1 MSVQAGAETEYEKRH
16 NPIWPE
22 LERVLKDYGVL
33 NLLDLPAHRDSPI
46 WPELEK
52 GAQRPRRLELLDL
65 PAHRDSPVFRLR
77 RSRERGR
84 VGARWLNGGV
94 PRLLATHGRC

>member
-16 NPIWPE
+16 N
-22 LERVLKDYGVL
+22 
-33 NLLDLPAHRDSPI
+33 PI

-77 RSRERGR
+77 RNRERGT

-94 PRLLATHGRC
+94 PRPLATHGRCWNLGSIDTNL

>member
-1 MSVQAGAETEYEKRH
+1 MSVQAGAETEYEKRR

-33 NLLDLPAHRDSPI
+33 NLLDLPAHRDSP
-46 WPELEK
+46 
-52 GAQRPRRLELLDL
+52 
-65 PAHRDSPVFRLR
+65 VFRLR
-77 RSRERGR
+77 RNRERGT